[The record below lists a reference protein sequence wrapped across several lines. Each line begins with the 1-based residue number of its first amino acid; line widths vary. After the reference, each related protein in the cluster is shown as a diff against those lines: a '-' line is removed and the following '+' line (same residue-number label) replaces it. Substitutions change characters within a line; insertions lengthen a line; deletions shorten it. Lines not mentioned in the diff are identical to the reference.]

1 MIWFLLSL
9 YPALSWGMI
18 EYFNVKALF
27 PEEKAIFKLIDQIQ
41 LHGKSFLF
49 GILISYMIFCILA
62 LICRWCWIAVGIQGG
77 VTLLFGFINYIKI
90 NLNGVPFLPADLGLV
105 GETKDIASFVSIPPP
120 VGFWVGVI
128 FVIAW
133 SVTLLLLGVEVPG
146 RWRIAGST
154 GLVLAAL
161 LIFTLSGSRGQ
172 MVLSKFD
179 MALNDSALQTNNYE
193 RNGFIGG
200 FSVNL
205 VGLHIE
211 EPPDYSKTTV
221 ENILSRYKDASAE
234 KDYDVIL
241 VLSESFF
248 DLRKLPGAT
257 YSENM
262 LQNYDSII
270 ESENCI
276 SGDIFTI
283 ALGGGTVNTEFRI
296 LTGLSTDN
304 ILPQGSTPYHYVH
317 KNLESYV
324 WNYKRQG
331 YRTMGLHLY
340 NPNFYSRKQT
350 YPYLG
355 FDEFYSTQDVEDA
368 GIPVS
373 YTRDYASDSTTEKA
387 IEYYMDQ
394 AEKDNVPAFL
404 FAITIENHQP
414 YVENPDNTVVV
425 EAPALGSEQLLALT
439 TYAQGAKDAD
449 QMLGD
454 LRRYID
460 NRDRPTVLIWFGD
473 HLPTLAQA
481 HDPYRVLGYYDNDG
495 STEQRERM
503 FSTPFLVY
511 SNRQLDQGLFPDRK
525 GNKLSDIY
533 LMTCVS
539 SATGGPRT
547 AFMDYLGY
555 AISVLPV
562 YNMKLNVNN
571 PA

>member
-1 MIWFLLSL
+1 
-9 YPALSWGMI
+9 
-18 EYFNVKALF
+18 
-27 PEEKAIFKLIDQIQ
+27 
-41 LHGKSFLF
+41 
-49 GILISYMIFCILA
+49 
-62 LICRWCWIAVGIQGG
+62 
-77 VTLLFGFINYIKI
+77 
-90 NLNGVPFLPADLGLV
+90 
-105 GETKDIASFVSIPPP
+105 
-120 VGFWVGVI
+120 
-128 FVIAW
+128 
-133 SVTLLLLGVEVPG
+133 
-146 RWRIAGST
+146 
-154 GLVLAAL
+154 
-161 LIFTLSGSRGQ
+161 
-172 MVLSKFD
+172 
-179 MALNDSALQTNNYE
+179 
-193 RNGFIGG
+193 
-200 FSVNL
+200 
-205 VGLHIE
+205 
-211 EPPDYSKTTV
+211 
-221 ENILSRYKDASAE
+221 
-234 KDYDVIL
+234 
-241 VLSESFF
+241 
-248 DLRKLPGAT
+248 
-257 YSENM
+257 
-262 LQNYDSII
+262 
-270 ESENCI
+270 
-276 SGDIFTI
+276 
-283 ALGGGTVNTEFRI
+283 
-296 LTGLSTDN
+296 
-304 ILPQGSTPYHYVH
+304 
-317 KNLESYV
+317 
-324 WNYKRQG
+324 
-331 YRTMGLHLY
+331 MGLHLY

-511 SNRQLDQGLFPDRK
+511 SNRQLDQGLFPARK

-547 AFMDYLGY
+547 VFMDYLGY